1 VPDWYEVEKER
12 QRKEREK
19 KAVKD
24 VGEMERVRE
33 KVEGLLR
40 EYVEG

>member
-12 QRKEREK
+12 QRKERERK
-19 KAVKD
+19 EVRDA
-24 VGEMERVRE
+24 GEMERVRR

-40 EYVEG
+40 EYV